1 MTDNHHP
8 HPRIDAHPDR
18 TGLPATDAACRALID
33 DIVTSLIIL
42 RGGSTHDP
50 GAILSVTASVAA
62 EATDRIPE
70 TVWLA
75 RTHGYTWDRIGDR
88 LILTAQAARKRY
100 GPYART
106 RTDLAMHDQQC
117 RSITTNPCRLMPK

>member
-1 MTDNHHP
+1 MTHNPDPYP
-8 HPRIDAHPDR
+8 HIDAHPDR
-18 TGLPATDAACRALID
+18 TALPATDADCRALID
-33 DIVTSLIIL
+33 DIVASLIIL
-42 RGGSTHDP
+42 RGGSTNDP

-88 LILTAQAARKRY
+88 LTLTAQAARKRY
-100 GPYART
+100 GPYVRT
-106 RTDLAMHDQQC
+106 RTALAVHDHLC
-117 RSITTNPCRLMPK
+117 RPITTNPCRPMHK